1 MLVVPRAC
9 PGEPHAADVQCPGIW
24 DWCDGQSTNCDYPP
38 IDNAWYFWAL
48 NSTVEMVNA
57 VDGARTGGEVSPS
70 ELATLEQRAAGV
82 HVGFNAEFW
91 DTSCN
96 CYRSEAHKQ
105 RPGGEFKFNN
115 YQNCRMYICQIHSY
129 CVFLCARVC
138 FCVHARIYLYL
149 RGVGC
154 VRVCEVVLLLFQM
167 PPFFFSFSFFFFF
180 FFPPGGGS

>member
-105 RPGGEFKFNN
+105 RPGGEFLSLIIIKIAECTFVKSI
-115 YQNCRMYICQIHSY
+115 RI
-129 CVFLCARVC
+129 VC
-138 FCVHARIYLYL
+138 S
-149 RGVGC
+149 C
-154 VRVCEVVLLLFQM
+154 VRVCVFVCTHASTCTYVGLVVCARAK
-167 PPFFFSFSFFFFF
+167 
-180 FFPPGGGS
+180 